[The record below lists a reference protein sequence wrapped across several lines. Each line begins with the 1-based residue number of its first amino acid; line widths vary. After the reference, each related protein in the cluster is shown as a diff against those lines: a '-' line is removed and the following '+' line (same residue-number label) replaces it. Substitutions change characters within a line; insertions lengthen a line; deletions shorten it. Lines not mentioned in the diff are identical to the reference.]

1 MKSALL
7 TSVILSAIAIAS
19 PSYAQFSSF
28 PVSSDAC
35 STLCLKID
43 LGSTNN
49 DYYGGF
55 NSGFN
60 NSFNTGFN
68 NNSSSGS
75 SGIRWQVGVTWR
87 LSAPD
92 VSLAETERVKRQ
104 LEDNRSLMLALAEA
118 ITQNKNE
125 LANGLAILLA
135 PRLGYGDPRKLLADL
150 KAGSMNIGSA
160 KIQLQQVTTPTAIA
174 PPIQIPPG
182 TTTPAIAPPIQI
194 PPGTINAA
202 PASIDPPTPI
212 IELR

>member
-7 TSVILSAIAIAS
+7 TSVILGVMTIAS

-49 DYYGGF
+49 DSYGGF
-55 NSGFN
+55 NNSFNSG
-60 NSFNTGFN
+60 FNTGFN

-87 LSAPD
+87 LTAPD

-135 PRLGYGDPRKLLADL
+135 PRLGYGDSRKLLADL
-150 KAGSMNIGSA
+150 KTGSMNIGSA
-160 KIQLQQVTTPTAIA
+160 KIQLQPVTTPTAIA
-174 PPIQIPPG
+174 PPIQILPG
-182 TTTPAIAPPIQI
+182 TTPAIAPPIQL
-194 PPGTINAA
+194 PPGTTNAA
-202 PASIDPPTPI
+202 PTPIEPPATI

>member
-7 TSVILSAIAIAS
+7 TSVILGAIATAS

-35 STLCLKID
+35 STLCLKLD

-49 DYYGGF
+49 DSLG
-55 NSGFN
+55 GFN
-60 NSFNTGFN
+60 NSFNSGFNTGFN
-68 NNSSSGS
+68 NNSSSSS

-87 LSAPD
+87 LTAPE

-104 LEDNRSLMLALAEA
+104 LEDNRSLMLALAES
-118 ITQNKNE
+118 ISQNKNE

-150 KAGSMNIGSA
+150 KAGSMSIGSA
-160 KIQLQQVTTPTAIA
+160 KIQLQPAATPKVIPA
-174 PPIQIPPG
+174 PIQLPPG
-182 TTTPAIAPPIQI
+182 TT
-194 PPGTINAA
+194 NAA
-202 PASIDPPTPI
+202 PTPLEPPAPI

>member
-7 TSVILSAIAIAS
+7 TSVILGMMTIAS

-35 STLCLKID
+35 STLCLKLD

-49 DYYGGF
+49 DSYGGF
-55 NSGFN
+55 NNSFNSG
-60 NSFNTGFN
+60 FNTGFN

-87 LSAPD
+87 LTAPD

-135 PRLGYGDPRKLLADL
+135 PRLGYGDSRKLLADL
-150 KAGSMNIGSA
+150 KTGSMNIGSA
-160 KIQLQQVTTPTAIA
+160 KIQLQPVTTPTAIA

-182 TTTPAIAPPIQI
+182 TTPAIASPIQI
-194 PPGTINAA
+194 LPGAINAA
-202 PASIDPPTPI
+202 PAPIDPPTPI

>member
-1 MKSALL
+1 M
-7 TSVILSAIAIAS
+7 TIAS
-19 PSYAQFSSF
+19 PSSAQFSSF

-35 STLCLKID
+35 STLCLKLD
-43 LGSTNN
+43 LGSTTN
-49 DYYGGF
+49 DSYGGFNNSF

-60 NSFNTGFN
+60 NN

-87 LSAPD
+87 LTAPD

-135 PRLGYGDPRKLLADL
+135 PRLGYGDPRKLLAAL
-150 KAGSMNIGSA
+150 RAGSMNIGSA
-160 KIQLQQVTTPTAIA
+160 KIQIQPVTTPTTLAEPLGTRIA

-182 TTTPAIAPPIQI
+182 TTPAIAPPIQFQPGATNST
-194 PPGTINAA
+194 PPQIV
-202 PASIDPPTPI
+202 DPPAPI

>member
-7 TSVILSAIAIAS
+7 TSVILGMMTIAS

-35 STLCLKID
+35 STLCLKLD

-49 DYYGGF
+49 DSYGGF
-55 NSGFN
+55 NNSFNSG
-60 NSFNTGFN
+60 FNTGFN

-87 LSAPD
+87 LTAPD

-135 PRLGYGDPRKLLADL
+135 PRLGYGDSRKLLADL
-150 KAGSMNIGSA
+150 KTGSMNIGSA
-160 KIQLQQVTTPTAIA
+160 KIQLQPVTTPTAIA
-174 PPIQIPPG
+174 PPIQIPSG
-182 TTTPAIAPPIQI
+182 TTPAIAPPIQI
-194 PPGTINAA
+194 LPGAINAA